1 MDARKICQQAALLR
15 ACGRVRAL
23 RVGGSSYSMAMAF
36 LRVTT
41 GRLVCHM
48 IRWGTVLGLH
58 RRTREVME
66 NLAAENS
73 AAKSPYARIREV
85 MGKNPK

>member
-1 MDARKICQQAALLR
+1 MDARKICQQAAPLR

-23 RVGGSSYSMAMAF
+23 RVGGSSYSMAF

-48 IRWGTVLGLH
+48 IRWGSVLGLH
-58 RRTREVME
+58 GRTREVME

-73 AAKSPYARIREV
+73 ATKSSYARIREV

>member
-1 MDARKICQQAALLR
+1 MDARKICQQAAPLW

-23 RVGGSSYSMAMAF
+23 RAGGSSCSMAF

-48 IRWGTVLGLH
+48 IRWRPVLGLH
-58 RRTREVME
+58 RRIREVME

-73 AAKSPYARIREV
+73 AAKSLYAHIREV
-85 MGKNPK
+85 MGR